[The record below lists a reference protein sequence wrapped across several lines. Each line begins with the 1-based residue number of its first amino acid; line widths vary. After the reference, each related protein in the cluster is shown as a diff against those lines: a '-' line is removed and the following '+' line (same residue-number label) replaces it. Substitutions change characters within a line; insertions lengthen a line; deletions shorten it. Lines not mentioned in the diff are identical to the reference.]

1 MSASHY
7 AAAANTRRKASK
19 AEAAELVSRILTW
32 RALLISI
39 RLLRRMMTKAVDLLS
54 GPGGLASFLRRRQ
67 LGARLAGPS
76 LPLDIGYAETIP
88 AGSATR
94 SPCGTSTAGGPTVA
108 TSPPVHVRST
118 TSSTRRTAARPA
130 PETVFYFVSYADIGI
145 RNIWAIHLSGPDE
158 NRPLDTVVMAARRT
172 KILRLVRLTEYP
184 LETLCRPGDYA
195 ALPPGRSCLRS
206 SRAFGLFF

>member
-1 MSASHY
+1 MITS
-7 AAAANTRRKASK
+7 
-19 AEAAELVSRILTW
+19 
-32 RALLISI
+32 
-39 RLLRRMMTKAVDLLS
+39 KAVDLVS

-130 PETVFYFVSYADIGI
+130 PETVLYFVSYADIGI